1 MIRVLIV
8 DDQALV
14 REGFCMILA
23 AEADIDVVGE
33 AGDGVQA
40 LQLARELA
48 PDVVLMDIRM
58 PRLDGLEAARRLL
71 ARGGEPPH
79 VVMLTT
85 FNQDEYIY
93 DALRAGASGFLLK
106 DVTRSQ
112 LLHTVRTVV
121 AGEEMLAPAITRRL
135 IERFTA
141 HPPRSAGVP
150 PELTEL
156 SQRGLEVLTLIARG
170 LSNADIA
177 AKLVVSA
184 STIKTHV
191 AHVLQ
196 KLRVR
201 DRVHAVVVA
210 YETGLMQSPPEKTP
224 EAR

>member
-71 ARGGEPPH
+71 ARDGEPPH

-93 DALRAGASGFLLK
+93 DALRAGASGFRSRTSPEASCC
-106 DVTRSQ
+106 TRF
-112 LLHTVRTVV
+112 
-121 AGEEMLAPAITRRL
+121 APLSPARRCS
-135 IERFTA
+135 
-141 HPPRSAGVP
+141 HPRSP
-150 PELTEL
+150 
-156 SQRGLEVLTLIARG
+156 
-170 LSNADIA
+170 A
-177 AKLVVSA
+177 ASSSA
-184 STIKTHV
+184 SPRTLP
-191 AHVLQ
+191 AAQ
-196 KLRVR
+196 ECR
-201 DRVHAVVVA
+201 
-210 YETGLMQSPPEKTP
+210 QS
-224 EAR
+224 